1 MEMINLKKFDTITI
15 NDVSMVNFLDIIHN
29 NFNRKDGLKIIVTP
43 NIDHL
48 QRLRNSDDPSFCK
61 AYEISDYRLCDSR
74 IVKKL
79 SSFNEQNILNVV
91 PGSDLTRELLKL
103 DWVRRA
109 KVTIIGTTEKQVEQL
124 KKNFQLHNIE
134 HFNPSMGFAK
144 RNNEVEACVDFI
156 INSNPDFVFLAVG
169 SPSQEHLAFS
179 LYQRINSFNPN
190 SFAAQLFCIGASLDF
205 LTGKTK
211 RAPIWMQKAHLEW
224 LYRALSQPRR
234 LVPRYYR
241 NLKYVLWFLL
251 FRNRA

>member
-74 IVKKL
+74 IVQKL

-91 PGSDLTRELLKL
+91 PGSDLTRELLRL

-124 KKNFQLHNIE
+124 KKIFNYTILNILILQWDLRKE
-134 HFNPSMGFAK
+134 IMK
-144 RNNEVEACVDFI
+144 LKLVLI
-156 INSNPDFVFLAVG
+156 L
-169 SPSQEHLAFS
+169 L
-179 LYQRINSFNPN
+179 
-190 SFAAQLFCIGASLDF
+190 
-205 LTGKTK
+205 LTVILT
-211 RAPIWMQKAHLEW
+211 LCSW
-224 LYRALSQPRR
+224 L
-234 LVPRYYR
+234 
-241 NLKYVLWFLL
+241 
-251 FRNRA
+251 

>member
-1 MEMINLKKFDTITI
+1 MTNLKKFDTITI
-15 NDVSMVNFLDIIHN
+15 NDVSMNDFLNIIHRNFLK
-29 NFNRKDGLKIIVTP
+29 KDASKIIVTP

-48 QRLRNSDDPSFCK
+48 QRLRNSDDSSFCK

-74 IVKKL
+74 IVQKL
-79 SSFNEQNILNVV
+79 STFNKQTILNVV

-103 DWVRRA
+103 DWVKSSRI
-109 KVTIIGTTEKQVEQL
+109 TIIGTTDKQVEHL
-124 KKNFQLHNIE
+124 KKLYQLHNIE
-134 HFNPSMGFAK
+134 HFNPSMGFVT
-144 RNNEVEACVDFI
+144 RINEVEACVNFI

-179 LYQRINSFNPN
+179 LYQRINRQNPA

-224 LYRALSQPRR
+224 LHRALSQPRR

-241 NLKYVLWFLL
+241 NLKYVIWFLL
-251 FRNRA
+251 LRNRS